1 MISVVVAKVETL
13 RSGDTLVLLG
23 QIIIDMVDMW
33 GNDTTDTCYLWTIV
47 ALPIISIKQTKTSHK
62 SL

>member
-13 RSGDTLVLLG
+13 RGGDTLVLLG

-33 GNDTTDTCYLWTIV
+33 DNDTTDIHVIYG
-47 ALPIISIKQTKTSHK
+47 Q
-62 SL
+62 

>member
-33 GNDTTDTCYLWTIV
+33 DNDTTDIHVIYG
-47 ALPIISIKQTKTSHK
+47 Q
-62 SL
+62 

>member
-1 MISVVVAKVETL
+1 MISVVVANVETL

-33 GNDTTDTCYLWTIV
+33 DNDTTDIHVIYG
-47 ALPIISIKQTKTSHK
+47 Q
-62 SL
+62 

>member
-33 GNDTTDTCYLWTIV
+33 GNDTIDIHVIYG
-47 ALPIISIKQTKTSHK
+47 Q
-62 SL
+62 